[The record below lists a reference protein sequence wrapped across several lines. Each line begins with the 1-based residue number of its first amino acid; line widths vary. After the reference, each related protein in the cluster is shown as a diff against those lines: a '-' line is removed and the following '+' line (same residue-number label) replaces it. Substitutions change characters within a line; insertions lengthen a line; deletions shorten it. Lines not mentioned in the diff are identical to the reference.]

1 MTLPT
6 CDLFIMYFLLFH
18 VFVSVLTGLI
28 NNFARANKKC
38 RAYSR
43 LSTVQQTIK
52 YFIHLLLL
60 LLGLKLLASK

>member
-6 CDLFIMYFLLFH
+6 CDLFIMHFLLFH
-18 VFVSVLTGLI
+18 VFVSVFTGLKI
-28 NNFARANKKC
+28 LHVQIKKR

-52 YFIHLLLL
+52 YFTHLLLL

>member
-1 MTLPT
+1 
-6 CDLFIMYFLLFH
+6 MYFLLFH
-18 VFVSVLTGLI
+18 IFVSVFTGLI
-28 NNFARANKKC
+28 ILHVQIKKR

-52 YFIHLLLL
+52 YFTLVLLL